1 MRKTAVRLVIFT
13 QQRYRSRV
21 RLCLLW
27 ENMHNKSRIETTF
40 ESNPSYSYK
49 VVGKDES
56 EAKNV
61 DKVEDAPVMHDG
73 PCLIPCMKVLLI
85 DMFQTTDE

>member
-1 MRKTAVRLVIFT
+1 
-13 QQRYRSRV
+13 
-21 RLCLLW
+21 
-27 ENMHNKSRIETTF
+27 MHNKSRIETPF
-40 ESNPSYSYK
+40 ESNPSYSFK

-56 EAKNV
+56 EAK
-61 DKVEDAPVMHDG
+61 KVEDAPVMPDG